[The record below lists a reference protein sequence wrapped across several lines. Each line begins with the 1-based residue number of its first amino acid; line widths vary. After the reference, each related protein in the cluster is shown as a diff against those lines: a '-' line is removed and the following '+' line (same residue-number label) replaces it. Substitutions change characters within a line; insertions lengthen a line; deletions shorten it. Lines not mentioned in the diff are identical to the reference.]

1 MIVATFVAVMDQHVF
16 ARHLKH
22 PTQQLRS
29 QIALKLYNII
39 LINQQDGMHQRVLDF
54 VEREH
59 LGAAIAQK
67 LVNFTEIAVKTTFES
82 VSTNR
87 LQNLH
92 VYMIVTEFVMAAQSS
107 IVVMYVMD
115 MVLPAMTVKQTMT
128 VHSV

>member
-39 LINQQDGMHQRVLDF
+39 LINQQEEHQHVLDF

-87 LQNLH
+87 
-92 VYMIVTEFVMAAQSS
+92 
-107 IVVMYVMD
+107 
-115 MVLPAMTVKQTMT
+115 
-128 VHSV
+128 